1 MNEIKCPHCGQ
12 VFTIDETEY
21 TSLLSQI
28 RDHAFNDELNKR
40 LASEKELLETKAAQE
55 YKDKLAQKETELVKL
70 QSEAKSLK
78 DNKASEIEIA
88 VNKATKELETK
99 IQQLQTDSL
108 MKENEAQVKITEL
121 NSKLENAD
129 SKRQMEQ
136 ANLKQSYELQ
146 LKGMQE
152 QVDFYKD
159 FKAKQSTKAI
169 GESLEQYCHDEFDK
183 IRSTAFPNAYFEKDN
198 EVSKTSGSK
207 GDFIFRDYK
216 DGVEYVSIMFEMK
229 NENDTTASKH
239 KNEDFLKELD
249 KDRNE
254 KGCEYAVLV
263 SMLESD
269 SELYNQGIVN
279 VSHRYPKM
287 YVIRPQFFIPM
298 ITLIKDGAANSIE
311 AKKELMLLKNQDIDL
326 SNFEDNMNKFKD
338 AFNKNYDTAS
348 KYFTKAIEEIDKSI
362 SHLESI
368 KKALT
373 TSENQLRLANDKAQ
387 DLSVKKL
394 TKNAPSI
401 KEKIDS
407 YHLEGNNEE

>member
-70 QSEAKSLK
+70 QSEAQSLK

-88 VNKATKELETK
+88 VNKATKELEVK
-99 IQQLQTDSL
+99 IQQIQTDSL
-108 MKENEAQVKITEL
+108 KKENEAQLKLSEL
-121 NSKLENAD
+121 HNKLQNAD
-129 SKRQMEQ
+129 DKNKMEYEQ
-136 ANLKQSYELQ
+136 LKNSYELQ
-146 LKGMQE
+146 LKMKQE
-152 QVDFYKD
+152 EVDHYKD
-159 FKAKQSTKAI
+159 FKTKLSTKAI

-298 ITLIKDGAANSIE
+298 ITLIKDGASNSIE

>member
-70 QSEAKSLK
+70 QSEAQSLK

-88 VNKATKELETK
+88 VNKATKELEVK
-99 IQQLQTDSL
+99 IQQIQTDSL
-108 MKENEAQVKITEL
+108 KKENEAQLKLSEL
-121 NSKLENAD
+121 HNKLQNAD
-129 SKRQMEQ
+129 DKNKMEYEQ
-136 ANLKQSYELQ
+136 LKNSYELQ
-146 LKGMQE
+146 LKMKQE
-152 QVDFYKD
+152 EVDHYKD
-159 FKAKQSTKAI
+159 FKTKLSTKAI

>member
-40 LASEKELLETKAAQE
+40 LASEKELLETKATQE

-70 QSEAKSLK
+70 QSEAQSLK

-88 VNKATKELETK
+88 VNKATKELEVK
-99 IQQLQTDSL
+99 IQQIQTDSL
-108 MKENEAQVKITEL
+108 KKENEAQVKITEL
-121 NSKLENAD
+121 NSKLVNAD
-129 SKRQMEQ
+129 SERQMEQ

-407 YHLEGNNEE
+407 YHLEDNNE